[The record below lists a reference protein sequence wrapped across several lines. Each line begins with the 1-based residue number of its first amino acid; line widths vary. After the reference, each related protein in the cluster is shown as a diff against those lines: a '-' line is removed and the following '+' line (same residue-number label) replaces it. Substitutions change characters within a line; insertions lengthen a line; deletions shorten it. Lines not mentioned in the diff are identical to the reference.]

1 MDAKEISLGFRKTIK
16 AVPGKIF
23 FFIFLLSFSI
33 SLPARSAVSVPFRTE
48 LHEKAT
54 PRVSKRTY
62 SYKTSRVRYE
72 IHLAPKFATVL
83 ASIHIRTLH
92 RLKIFKKEKSDFHH
106 RNGLHLRLPQVI
118 DIPETL
124 A

>member
-1 MDAKEISLGFRKTIK
+1 MDAKEISFGFRKTIK
-16 AVPGKIF
+16 AFPGKIF

-33 SLPARSAVSVPFRTE
+33 SLPGRSAASVPFRTE
-48 LHEKAT
+48 LHEKAA

-62 SYKTSRVRYE
+62 FYQTSLVRYE
-72 IHLAPKFATVL
+72 IHLTPKFAPAL

-106 RNGLHLRLPQVI
+106 RNGLHLRLPQAI
-118 DIPETL
+118 DIPQSL